1 MREMSLPAID
11 LLPGE
16 WEIVRDLLRR
26 HLPKR
31 EVWAFGSR
39 ARRTAK
45 PFSDLDLAILG
56 NHTLT
61 LETLANIAE
70 DFSESDLPFKVDIV
84 DWATTSER
92 FRKIIESEHIVLQ
105 TPQTE
110 KQSEGS
116 RECDDDGEIA
126 GKREDS

>member
-1 MREMSLPAID
+1 MSLPAID